1 MEACQ
6 SSIIIKCSSKGP
18 IIRGKKKQ
26 EGDNKEDLRWT
37 TKITI
42 MKTTMRT
49 KWTMKNNNNDEENK
63 QKCQRNPG
71 WYIEGRKS
79 RDTVPLRRKSAGS
92 YIYKNVISRIGSVHF
107 TCLYNLFVEVRGI
120 PSRSRWM
127 FMLIYYSGFTIS
139 RILYNIQY
147 THTWNPP
154 PSLLHSNLFSL
165 SS

>member
-1 MEACQ
+1 MVLDPGKMNASLMTVVLWRDTDDTDSFCVLSSSGMEACQ

-107 TCLYNLFVEVRGI
+107 TCLYNLFV
-120 PSRSRWM
+120 
-127 FMLIYYSGFTIS
+127 
-139 RILYNIQY
+139 
-147 THTWNPP
+147 
-154 PSLLHSNLFSL
+154 
-165 SS
+165 